1 MWKKQKRVDIINL
14 KVWDNIPLNIMD
26 NTLLSANKGDIYGIF
41 SLGWTTRF
49 RYEI

>member
-26 NTLLSANKGDIYGIF
+26 NTLLSSIKNI
-41 SLGWTTRF
+41 
-49 RYEI
+49 

>member
-26 NTLLSANKGDIYGIF
+26 NTLLSIHKGDSMEYY
-41 SLGWTTRF
+41 LDE
-49 RYEI
+49 YEFELPNM